1 MIAIEDTTTTDAM
14 ARPAARARF
23 KPHSVFEYTLDE
35 LTDWFR
41 ERGEPAYRAKQL
53 YNWVFR
59 NFATDYSQ
67 VTVLPVAMRARLAED
82 LPIQALTP
90 IHEVATDDGE
100 TVKMLYQTADGQT
113 LETVL
118 MFYPDRSTV
127 CVSCQVGCAVGCSFC
142 ATGLMGLQRNLSAGE
157 MVAQVVDV
165 ARRSKERGRP
175 LTNIVMMG
183 MGEPFHN
190 YENVMKMVAILNQ
203 PEGMRFGS
211 RRITVSTS
219 GVVPF
224 IDKLATEP
232 YQVNLAISIHAANDE
247 LRSTMVPLNR
257 RWPLNELIASV
268 RRYIGTTR
276 RRVSFEYVLIAS
288 VNDSDDDARQLAKRL
303 KGLLCHVNLI
313 PLNPTPAFPY
323 ERPSA
328 ERIDRFAEI
337 LNASGIP
344 ATVRYSRGVE
354 IAAACG
360 QLHVEQQKR
369 DSTPVEAS

>member
-1 MIAIEDTTTTDAM
+1 
-14 ARPAARARF
+14 
-23 KPHSVFEYTLDE
+23 
-35 LTDWFR
+35 
-41 ERGEPAYRAKQL
+41 
-53 YNWVFR
+53 
-59 NFATDYSQ
+59 
-67 VTVLPVAMRARLAED
+67 
-82 LPIQALTP
+82 
-90 IHEVATDDGE
+90 
-100 TVKMLYQTADGQT
+100 
-113 LETVL
+113 
-118 MFYPDRSTV
+118 
-127 CVSCQVGCAVGCSFC
+127 
-142 ATGLMGLQRNLSAGE
+142 MGLQRNLSAGE
-157 MVAQVVDV
+157 MVAQVVDM
-165 ARRSKERGRP
+165 ARRSTERGRP

-190 YENVMKMVAILNQ
+190 YDNVMKMVAILNQ

-232 YQVNLAISIHAANDE
+232 YQVNLAISIHAANDD

-268 RRYIGTTR
+268 RRYISTTH
-276 RRVSFEYVLIAS
+276 RRVSFEYVLIAG
-288 VNDSDDDARQLAKRL
+288 VNDGDEDARQLAKRL

-323 ERPSA
+323 ERPSV

-337 LNASGIP
+337 LDASGVP

-360 QLHVEQQKR
+360 QLHIEQLKR
-369 DSTPVEAS
+369 EAPPVIGSDSLAVAP